1 MLFKKKKEA
10 PKPQL
15 PKEYVWALDIEGED
29 HVFKCLVT
37 EDEVITYEDGVE
49 SKHLKV
55 MDHTCQVGVLQIDCN
70 TKLFKELVG
79 FQLERYIPYL
89 NLAGGWTMSDTTRED
104 RLTEQVAIYRKQS
117 KLEYIIGGA
126 LILVN
131 VILGLFFGMFED
143 TLVFTIIGILFI
155 VSGAYQMIRVK
166 QELEAIREAQEAL
179 VTEEA
184 EMKAYLE
191 DKTPVFHKAEEE

>member
-15 PKEYVWALDIEGED
+15 PKEYVWALEIEGED
-29 HVFKCLVT
+29 HEFKCLVT

-49 SKHLKV
+49 SKRLKV

-131 VILGLFFGMFED
+131 LIAGLAFGAFED
-143 TLVFTIIGILFI
+143 TLVFTVIGMLFI

-191 DKTPVFHKAEEE
+191 DKTPVFHKTEEE

>member
-1 MLFKKKKEA
+1 MFGKKKNL
-10 PKPQL
+10 KPNL

-29 HVFKCLVT
+29 HEFKCLVT
-37 EDEVITYEDGVE
+37 DDEVITYEDGVE
-49 SKHLKV
+49 CKHLKV
-55 MDHTCQVGVLQIDCN
+55 MDHTCEVGVLQIDCN

-104 RLTEQVAIYRKQS
+104 RLNEQVAIYRKQS
-117 KLEYIIGGA
+117 KLEYLIGGL

-131 VILGLFFGMFED
+131 VIAGLAFGAFED
-143 TLVFTIIGILFI
+143 TLVFTIIGTLFI

-166 QELEAIREAQEAL
+166 QELAAIREAQEEMEN
-179 VTEEA
+179 EEK

-191 DKTPVFHKAEEE
+191 DKTPTFHKTEE